1 MLFPGLVMPLHVFED
16 RYRSLVRHLMALP
29 DGVRREFG
37 VVAIRH
43 GWEVASGSAA
53 MTLYDVGCTAEV
65 RDVVEHPDGRFDL
78 VTVGRRRF
86 SIRQI
91 VSGMT
96 PYLQAD
102 VEYLNDSASVDMEAD
117 QLGPQVLASLRT
129 YLDLLRT
136 DGSRNGEQLPEDPY
150 VLSHLVAATMSL
162 SIEDRQA
169 LLAAPDATAR
179 LRAELT
185 LLHRE
190 IGLLRHVRAVPV
202 AISELP
208 VHPGPN

>member
-1 MLFPGLVMPLHVFED
+1 
-16 RYRSLVRHLMALP
+16 
-29 DGVRREFG
+29 
-37 VVAIRH
+37 
-43 GWEVASGSAA
+43 
-53 MTLYDVGCTAEV
+53 LYDVGCTAEV